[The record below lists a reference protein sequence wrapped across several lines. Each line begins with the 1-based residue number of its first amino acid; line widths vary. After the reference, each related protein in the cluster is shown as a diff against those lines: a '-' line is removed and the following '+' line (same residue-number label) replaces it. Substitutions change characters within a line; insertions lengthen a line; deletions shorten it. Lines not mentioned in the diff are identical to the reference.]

1 MKRSFRA
8 WYLGIT
14 TIFALLAFS
23 AATYAWFTSNREVS
37 TSTATA
43 RTGDETLELQISSS
57 GGGSFQ
63 SEETAAIT
71 QVNQTDASYLM
82 PVSTTDLV
90 NFVYSPSTQ
99 NGMATV
105 FKRVDNEAYYYHGRI
120 YLRAVGEGWQAGSR
134 MALYL
139 DQTDGILGENISGQL
154 LHAARLGM
162 IFDDDSAS
170 RVILRLSEEENAQS
184 QQNYNTVVNGRTLGK
199 NEVLTW
205 QNGAA
210 EPTQDPSASIESYTI
225 QFGESDITLPEQP
238 LLTMEFNRIYPVD
251 VYFYLE
257 GCDPDCS
264 DDLSFDIADL
274 HLAFY
279 GVLQQEDAG

>member
-1 MKRSFRA
+1 
-8 WYLGIT
+8 
-14 TIFALLAFS
+14 
-23 AATYAWFTSNREVS
+23 
-37 TSTATA
+37 
-43 RTGDETLELQISSS
+43 
-57 GGGSFQ
+57 
-63 SEETAAIT
+63 
-71 QVNQTDASYLM
+71 
-82 PVSTTDLV
+82 
-90 NFVYSPSTQ
+90 
-99 NGMATV
+99 
-105 FKRVDNEAYYYHGRI
+105 
-120 YLRAVGEGWQAGSR
+120 